1 MLLQYLDALVGQLC
15 IFMGAHLDIA
25 SMFFVGNLLTVDEM
39 GKFIWVD
46 GHICK
51 RENPFSYELLD
62 TTMGV

>member
-39 GKFIWVD
+39 GEFMNLYGSVD
-46 GHICK
+46 TFAKERTPLAMSC
-51 RENPFSYELLD
+51 
-62 TTMGV
+62 